1 VFVKFVRSIRQ
12 GVKSLYPPV
21 SPEQQQEL
29 MQHVVHHNLPR
40 MLVVASLLVSLML
53 TFLLLES
60 LFHNHIASPYFGKDL
75 TLLIIIRIVLVFGS
89 VLFLMTIDIPAT
101 PRDIT
106 RRHVWHWQAFML
118 FFIIATGALTYALQ
132 PYRVS
137 FNSYVL
143 SMFVVTALFILPVGF
158 GRILF
163 GSAYLIMVGILFS
176 RYTGIREFVFDIF
189 GATMMPLFAH
199 LMSRILYTSW
209 VQNYF
214 NRHLIEQ
221 QNEGLESA
229 NRQLAEN
236 NRILQNLAVLDGI
249 GVTPNRRY
257 FEALLDREWKRAYRL
272 KTTLS
277 VVIIRIEQ
285 FDDFVSR
292 YGQKAGDE
300 CVIHITRALMR
311 QAGRSSDVVAR
322 FRDNRYGVLLPDTDC
337 DGADVV
343 ARRMQK
349 VVADLGI
356 IHEDTSTK
364 TFELSWGCSS
374 CTPDDENDALSMIS
388 HAEAALVDSCE
399 TLRKPA

>member
-1 VFVKFVRSIRQ
+1 MKFVRSIRQ

-21 SPEQQQEL
+21 SPEQQKEL

-40 MLVVASLLVSLML
+40 MLVVASLLVALML

-118 FFIIATGALTYALQ
+118 FFIISTGALTYALQ

-176 RYTGIREFVFDIF
+176 RYTVIREFVFDIF

-356 IHEDTSTK
+356 IHEDTSSK

-374 CTPDDENDALSMIS
+374 CTPDDENDALSMIPR
-388 HAEAALVDSCE
+388 AEEALDDSCE
-399 TLRKPA
+399 MLRKPPE